1 MKASNLVSGT
11 VSRKNPYFNV
21 VELSKNKRLGVEVVK
36 KLNKPLIRRQSAP
49 KTYDLNASIY
59 IWKKE
64 HLIKS
69 KKLLNKHTILFEMPP
84 ERSFDIDDKFD
95 FNLVNK
101 LKK

>member
-1 MKASNLVSGT
+1 MFQV
-11 VSRKNPYFNV
+11 RYQEKNPYFNV

-84 ERSFDIDDKFD
+84 ERSIDIDDKFD